1 MAEKIADFDA
11 ILKKAKAARKGE
23 SLITLEGGKLHEN
36 ASKAEAILI
45 AAGAPFYVRDGS
57 IVRPIIEEVAAFKGR
72 RTKVVRL
79 RRVTADML
87 RDHMS
92 RAAKFERYSSRSR
105 KFVTVDP
112 PHDIADI
119 ILARDGDW
127 QFPALAGVVTTP
139 TMRPDGSILSEPGY
153 DAATK
158 LLLVAPPRYCRSRAV
173 TMHSPPSPGWTGCST
188 SFHSSTPPAA
198 QSRCRR

>member
-158 LLLVAPPRYCRSRAV
+158 LLLVAPPRCPDTAEAE
-173 TMHSPPSPGWTGCST
+173 P
-188 SFHSSTPPAA
+188 
-198 QSRCRR
+198 